1 MKSPIH
7 LLPDRTGATTKGLLN
22 SSSVVQNDYKDNFAG
37 FFILL
42 CLIFS
47 LTVLNW

>member
-7 LLPDRTGATTKGLLN
+7 LQPGRTGVTPKGLLN
-22 SSSVVQNDYKDNFAG
+22 SSSVIKNDYKDNFAA
-37 FFILL
+37 FF
-42 CLIFS
+42 LIFS